1 MQEAEFRNWIAAKGQ
16 PLNTQNTRISD
27 ARRLEVHYGDLDELY
42 DKDGFDG
49 LQDELRYS
57 AEDQRAGQPNPAK
70 FEINGDL
77 VKNLIHYR
85 STLTTYAQFRS
96 ETDQAGDFSG
106 ADKRITLY
114 DDNGTAH
121 WPVQQTNRA
130 TGAKAFRIMGASNKT
145 EDAIPT
151 QDIVE
156 VGRALFLEE
165 RLVRVVRSN
174 NGRRPYLGY
183 GKQKLTSYS
192 IDPEIAKALGIPPKG
207 SVNADDLV
215 LDSEALEKL
224 KANFLATYPDFL
236 PDGFAGKDTKF
247 LAEVVN
253 YKRPAIAKA
262 RQLIEAE
269 PPLGDLELGGA
280 LLDVLTGIDLPGWRT
295 NTRLA
300 TIRKEKPGLLESA
313 AARLARSESDLEVR
327 AGLMSD
333 EIWPTL
339 VEGQAQSKP
348 YAESRNIPSMLL
360 ALIHPHDAI
369 GINTEPLGRI
379 YRALAGR
386 NLFGWNPLTSTEYSE
401 VLRFARALYDVLE
414 GWGWQPGDL
423 WDVQSFIWGVTQ
435 EQNPGSET
443 MTDEQL
449 LARFD
454 GDEKFRL
461 KRATWPEERAGA
473 FCRMARA
480 VHSHGLDWYHTN
492 IPEIRFGRR
501 EKTAGRAEPT
511 LGVVHLAGN
520 ALRFSHSSPEYSLSG
535 TFAFDAEG
543 ADAFESALSAAA
555 DKLEASPKLKTSR
568 KAYWPDD
575 YAGEATV
582 EIRDQGT
589 SPMKPTNLILYGPP
603 GTGKTYQTAKLA
615 VELCDGVAPGEPEA
629 IKSRYAALASAG
641 QIAFVTF
648 HQSYAYEDFVEG
660 LRPETG
666 SEGDDAASGG
676 FRLSPKQGI
685 FREIAALA
693 EQARRNV
700 GKGGDFNLSGRQFF
714 KMSLGRAG
722 VEDHIYD
729 AAIEGDY
736 VVLGWGGEVD
746 WSPPQYKEWQAIFDK
761 WNEIEPG
768 TAGNAGNIAQ
778 VWRFRSSMRE
788 GDIVIVSDG
797 NFKFRAIGEVIGPYE
812 YNPTGERTY
821 NHRRKVKWLLVLD
834 ESLPADTIID
844 GQFSMASCYLLKPAY
859 VKLEALAR
867 LLPGPAPS
875 SSEKPDQFVL
885 IIDEINRANISKV
898 FGELITLIESDKRLG
913 EENELTLK
921 LPYSGDP
928 FGVPNNLHIV
938 GTMNTADRSIAL
950 LDTALRRRFN
960 FRELMPDPDTLS
972 EASERTGVDL
982 GALLRTINERVEY
995 LFDREHQIGHAYFIH
1010 CRSMADLHDVMRFRI
1025 IPLLAEYF
1033 YEDWSK
1039 VALVLGDAEGAA
1051 NFIKRTKLTPPA
1063 GMNSGGFEEE
1073 RYRWEVCDT
1082 FADTAYASLT

>member
-1 MQEAEFRNWIAAKGQ
+1 MQEAEFQNWIAAKGQ

-57 AEDQRAGQPNPAK
+57 AEDQRAGRPNPAK

-114 DDNGTAH
+114 DDNGTVH

-192 IDPEIAKALGIPPKG
+192 IDPEIAKVLGIPPTG
-207 SVNADDLV
+207 SVNGDGLV
-215 LDSEALEKL
+215 LDQAVLENL
-224 KANFLATYPDFL
+224 KAQFLAAYPDFL
-236 PDGFAGKDTKF
+236 PDGFAGNETSF
-247 LAEVVN
+247 LDEVVN
-253 YKRPAIAKA
+253 YKRSAVAKA
-262 RQLIEAE
+262 QALWQAE
-269 PPLGDLELGGA
+269 PPLADVELGGA
-280 LLDVLTGIDLPGWRT
+280 LLDVLTGIDLPGWRA
-295 NTRLA
+295 NSRIA
-300 TIRKEKPGLLESA
+300 IIRKEKPGLLENA
-313 AARLARSESDLEVR
+313 AAQLARSNAAYEVR
-327 AGLMSD
+327 AGQMSD
-333 EIWPTL
+333 EIWPAL
-339 VEGQAQSKP
+339 VEGQEQSKP
-348 YAESRNIPSMLL
+348 YAESRNVPSMLL
-360 ALIHPHDAI
+360 ALLHPNDAL
-369 GINTEPLGRI
+369 GINTHPLGQI
-379 YRALAGR
+379 YRALTKTT
-386 NLFGWNPLTSTEYSE
+386 LFGWNPLTSAEYGE
-401 VLRFARALYDVLE
+401 VLRFSHALYEVLE
-414 GWGWQPGDL
+414 GWGWQPQDL
-423 WDVQSFIWGVTQ
+423 WDIQSFIWATSL
-435 EQNPGSET
+435 ERTSESDT

-454 GDEKFRL
+454 GDEKFRV
-461 KRATWPEERAGA
+461 KRATWSEERAGA

-480 VHSHGLDWYHTN
+480 AHSYGLDWYHTN

-501 EKTAGRAEPT
+501 EKSAGRAEPT

-629 IKSRYAALASAG
+629 IKSRYSALASAG
-641 QIAFVTF
+641 QIGFVTF

-660 LRPETG
+660 LRPQTG
-666 SEGDDAASGG
+666 GDGEDGSGTG
-676 FRLSPKQGI
+676 FRLDPKQGV

-693 EQARRNV
+693 DHARRNAGR
-700 GKGGDFNLSGRQFF
+700 GKDYDFTGRQFF

-722 VEDHIYD
+722 YEDHIYD
-729 AAIEGDY
+729 AAIDGGY
-736 VVLGWGGEVD
+736 IVLGWGGEVD
-746 WSPPQYKEWQAIFDK
+746 WSPKQFDDYQAVFAK

-768 TAGNAGNIAQ
+768 TSGNAGNISQ

-788 GDIVIVSDG
+788 GDIVVISDG
-797 NFKFRAIGEVIGPYE
+797 NLKFRAIGEIAGPYE
-812 YNPTGERTY
+812 YNPTGEGTY
-821 NHRRKVKWLLVLD
+821 NHRRKVNWLLVLD
-834 ESLPADTIID
+834 ESLPVDTILD
-844 GQFSMASCYLLKPAY
+844 GQFSQASCYMLRTSH

-867 LLPGPAPS
+867 LLPGPAS
-875 SSEKPDQFVL
+875 SPNEQPDQFVL

-898 FGELITLIESDKRLG
+898 FGELITLIEPDKRLG
-913 EENELTLK
+913 EEHELTLK

-960 FRELMPDPDTLS
+960 FRELMPDPGTLS

-1010 CRSMADLHDVMRFRI
+1010 CRSIADLHDVMRFRI

-1039 VALVLGDAEGAA
+1039 VALVLGDADGAA
-1051 NFIKRTKLTPPA
+1051 NFIKRTKLTPPT

-1073 RYRWEVCDT
+1073 RFRWEVCDT